1 MFGPKQER
9 DCTPLH
15 DKSRLL
21 MHGLQSTESPSRDP
35 LTARESDA
43 ADDAC
48 GAVDLLIQGLV
59 NRLPRPDSTWS
70 LDDRAKWLRT
80 AAGIFGLVYKTRDGD
95 HGEISIV
102 LAKDESADRPM
113 AGRHAAGSET
123 PPRL

>member
-21 MHGLQSTESPSRDP
+21 MHGLQSTESSSRDAVGP
-35 LTARESDA
+35 REGDA
-43 ADDAC
+43 ADNAC

-80 AAGIFGLVYKTRDGD
+80 AAGIFGLVYKTRDGE
-95 HGEISIV
+95 HGEIGIV
-102 LAKDESADRPM
+102 LAKDETADRPM
-113 AGRHAAGSET
+113 AGRYAAESKDR
-123 PPRL
+123 PL